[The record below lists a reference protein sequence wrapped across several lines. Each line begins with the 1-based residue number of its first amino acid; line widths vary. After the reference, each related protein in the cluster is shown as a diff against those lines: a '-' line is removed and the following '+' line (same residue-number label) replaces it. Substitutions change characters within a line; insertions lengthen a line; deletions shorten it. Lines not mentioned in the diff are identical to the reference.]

1 MKNIEKPKRCK
12 FLKYTCIIQWNGT
25 SQNKHSNNANR
36 TRILVP
42 LFTLNSPFLFPRGRA
57 SSNTFRLRVFT
68 LSLPP
73 CLSSRE
79 PTHFTVPDLRL
90 ATRATTERAN
100 YRGSD
105 YLANRREIIA
115 RDASEGAI
123 FRAKIPLRGR
133 SFLSNRSRYSA
144 TLPPITAIGF
154 DPSRDIHFE
163 WKSNYNF
170 NDFEGKTFFFFFF
183 LFEIVTFEY
192 LLLVF

>member
-1 MKNIEKPKRCK
+1 MAQSVSIIDEHVIFTQTWLNLPQNQKYREIETLQFREICA
-12 FLKYTCIIQWNGT
+12 YRSRNGT
-25 SQNKHSNNANR
+25 SQNKHSNNAHR

-42 LFTLNSPFLFPRGRA
+42 LFTLNPPFLFPRGRA
-57 SSNTFRLRVFT
+57 SSNTFCLRVFT

-73 CLSSRE
+73 RLSSRE

-90 ATRATTERAN
+90 ATRGTTERGN

-115 RDASEGAI
+115 RDASEGAT

-144 TLPPITAIGF
+144 IFPPITAIGF
-154 DPSRDIHFE
+154 DPSRDIH
-163 WKSNYNF
+163 
-170 NDFEGKTFFFFFF
+170 TFRMK
-183 LFEIVTFEY
+183 L
-192 LLLVF
+192 

>member
-12 FLKYTCIIQWNGT
+12 FLKYTRIIQWNGT
-25 SQNKHSNNANR
+25 SENKHSNNANR

-42 LFTLNSPFLFPRGRA
+42 LFTLNPPFLFPRGRA
-57 SSNTFRLRVFT
+57 SSNTFCLRVFT

-90 ATRATTERAN
+90 ATRATTEPGN

-115 RDASEGAI
+115 RDASEGAT

-133 SFLSNRSRYSA
+133 SFLSNIVLDFSPNHERLDLIQVEIS
-144 TLPPITAIGF
+144 I
-154 DPSRDIHFE
+154 
-163 WKSNYNF
+163 SNENRIIILTIL
-170 NDFEGKTFFFFFF
+170 KVKLSFF
-183 LFEIVTFEY
+183 I
-192 LLLVF
+192 

>member
-42 LFTLNSPFLFPRGRA
+42 LFTLNPPFLFPRGRA

-90 ATRATTERAN
+90 ATRATTERVN

-115 RDASEGAI
+115 RDASERAT

-144 TLPPITAIGF
+144 TLPPNHSDWIWSK
-154 DPSRDIHFE
+154 SRYPFRMKIE
-163 WKSNYNF
+163 
-170 NDFEGKTFFFFFF
+170 
-183 LFEIVTFEY
+183 L
-192 LLLVF
+192 